1 MVTITIRNLSQDI
14 VDNLKAMAVR
24 NGRSMEREARE
35 ILAHRLTP
43 RERLLDGIEARW
55 ASLPPTTAE
64 DVREWAESARQG
76 RK

>member
-1 MVTITIRNLSQDI
+1 MATITIRNLSQDI
-14 VDNLKAMAVR
+14 VDNLKALALS

-35 ILAHRLTP
+35 ILAHRLAP
-43 RERLLDGIEARW
+43 REWLLDGIEARW
-55 ASLPPTTAE
+55 TSLPPTTAE